1 MNIEK
6 KEFIKDSISSK
17 LMMTKLN
24 GLEDVDKPKSNQIEN
39 QNLVDNTD
47 KVEPNKINLF
57 SKSDNKIN
65 QKIVLKNKEDDLQEE
80 ELTDDYNKEN
90 NN

>member
-1 MNIEK
+1 MHKSRSAITLDMNIEK

-24 GLEDVDKPKSNQIEN
+24 GLEDVDEPKSNQKNSEN
-39 QNLVDNTD
+39 LIDNTD
-47 KVEPNKINLF
+47 KVESNKVNLF

-65 QKIVLKNKEDDLQEE
+65 QKIVFKNDLLEEDI
-80 ELTDDYNKEN
+80 DD
-90 NN
+90 

>member
-1 MNIEK
+1 MHKSRSAITLDMNIEK

-24 GLEDVDKPKSNQIEN
+24 GLEDVDEPKSYQKNSEN
-39 QNLVDNTD
+39 LIDNTD
-47 KVEPNKINLF
+47 KVESNKVNLF

-65 QKIVLKNKEDDLQEE
+65 QKIVFKNDLLEEDI
-80 ELTDDYNKEN
+80 DD
-90 NN
+90 